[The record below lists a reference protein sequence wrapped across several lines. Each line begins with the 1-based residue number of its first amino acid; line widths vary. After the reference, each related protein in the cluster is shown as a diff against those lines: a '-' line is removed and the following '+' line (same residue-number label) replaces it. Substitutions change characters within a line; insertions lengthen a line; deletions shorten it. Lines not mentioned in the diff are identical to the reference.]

1 MLKKI
6 TIALCI
12 LTFAFSA
19 IGCAKVGE
27 TTGKVVKEVKEM
39 PKEFKEGYKEG
50 RTDTKDSI

>member
-6 TIALCI
+6 IIPIVI

-39 PKEFKEGYKEG
+39 PSEFKEGYKKG
-50 RTDTKDSI
+50 RESVEDSI